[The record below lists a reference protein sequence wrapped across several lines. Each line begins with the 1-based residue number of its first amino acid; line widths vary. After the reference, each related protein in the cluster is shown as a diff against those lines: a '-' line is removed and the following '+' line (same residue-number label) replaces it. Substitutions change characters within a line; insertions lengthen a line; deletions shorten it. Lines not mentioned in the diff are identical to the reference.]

1 VAQTTSQRYPQ
12 PVDCPTCHHALT
24 VTELSCGTCGTRV
37 SGTFRRCE
45 FCGLD
50 DDQRALLRVFLATRG
65 NVKEIERFLGVSYP
79 TARARLDD
87 LIGAV
92 GANETPPQAA
102 LSAQPQ
108 AALSAQ
114 PQASAPR
121 DRHAIL
127 DQVAV
132 GTLDVGEALQLLAGR

>member
-1 VAQTTSQRYPQ
+1 MPQPTSPTDAQTPGKPYPQ

-24 VTELSCGTCGTRV
+24 VTELSCTTCGTRV
-37 SGTFRRCE
+37 SGQFRRCE

-65 NVKEIERFLGVSYP
+65 NIKEIERFLGVSYP

-92 GANETPPQAA
+92 GANDAPTR
-102 LSAQPQ
+102 AQR
-108 AALSAQ
+108 ST
-114 PQASAPR
+114 PR

-132 GTLDVGEALQLLAGR
+132 GALDVGEALQLLAGR

>member
-1 VAQTTSQRYPQ
+1 MAPSVSRTHPQ
-12 PVDCPTCHHALT
+12 PVDCPTCHSALT
-24 VTELSCGTCGTRV
+24 VTELSCSTCGTRV
-37 SGTFRRCE
+37 SGQFRRCE

-92 GANETPPQAA
+92 GANEAPARTRG
-102 LSAQPQ
+102 
-108 AALSAQ
+108 
-114 PQASAPR
+114 SAPG

-127 DQVAV
+127 EQVAV
-132 GTLDVGEALQLLAGR
+132 GALDVGEALQLLAGR

>member
-1 VAQTTSQRYPQ
+1 MTLTRSHSYPQ
-12 PVDCPTCHHALT
+12 PVDCPTCHSALT
-24 VTELSCGTCGTRV
+24 VTELSCAACGTRV
-37 SGTFRRCE
+37 SGQFRRCE

-92 GANETPPQAA
+92 GANETRAKSQ
-102 LSAQPQ
+102 S
-108 AALSAQ
+108 
-114 PQASAPR
+114 SAPQ

>member
-1 VAQTTSQRYPQ
+1 MAQAVSRTGAQTYPQ

-24 VTELSCGTCGTRV
+24 VTELSCQTCGTRV
-37 SGTFRRCE
+37 SGQFRRCE

-50 DDQRALLRVFLATRG
+50 DEQRALLRVFLATRG

-92 GANETPPQAA
+92 GANEAPPKGQAG
-102 LSAQPQ
+102 
-108 AALSAQ
+108 
-114 PQASAPR
+114 APR

>member
-1 VAQTTSQRYPQ
+1 MALPTSPAQARTYQQ
-12 PVDCPTCHHALT
+12 PVDCPTCHSVVT
-24 VTELSCGTCGTRV
+24 VTELSCRSCGTRV
-37 SGTFRRCE
+37 SGQFRRCE

-92 GANETPPQAA
+92 GANDA
-102 LSAQPQ
+102 
-108 AALSAQ
+108 
-114 PQASAPR
+114 APR
-121 DRHAIL
+121 AQGHAPQDRHAIL

-132 GTLDVGEALQLLAGR
+132 GALDVGEALRLLAGR

>member
-1 VAQTTSQRYPQ
+1 MPSTRSHSHPQ
-12 PVDCPTCHHALT
+12 PVDCPTCHSAQT
-24 VTELSCGTCGTRV
+24 VTELSCSACGTRV
-37 SGTFRRCE
+37 SGQFRRCE

-92 GANETPPQAA
+92 GANETRAT
-102 LSAQPQ
+102 SAG
-108 AALSAQ
+108 
-114 PQASAPR
+114 SAPQ
-121 DRHAIL
+121 DRHDIL

>member
-1 VAQTTSQRYPQ
+1 MARAQPGEKTYPQ

-24 VTELSCGTCGTRV
+24 VTELSCRTCGTQV
-37 SGTFRRCE
+37 SGQFRRCE

-50 DDQRALLRVFLATRG
+50 DDQRALMRVFLATRG

-92 GANETPPQAA
+92 GANEAPKD
-102 LSAQPQ
+102 
-108 AALSAQ
+108 
-114 PQASAPR
+114 QASAPR

-132 GTLDVGEALQLLAGR
+132 GKLDVGEALQLLAGR

>member
-1 VAQTTSQRYPQ
+1 MPSTRSQTYPQ

-24 VTELSCGTCGTRV
+24 VTELSCATCGTRV
-37 SGTFRRCE
+37 SGQFRRCE

-92 GANETPPQAA
+92 GANEAA
-102 LSAQPQ
+102 PKAQG
-108 AALSAQ
+108 
-114 PQASAPR
+114 SAPR

-132 GTLDVGEALQLLAGR
+132 GALDVGEALQLLAGR

>member
-1 VAQTTSQRYPQ
+1 MPRPGAKTYPQ
-12 PVDCPTCHHALT
+12 PVDCPTCHHAVT
-24 VTELSCGTCGTRV
+24 VTELSCDTCGTRV
-37 SGTFRRCE
+37 SGQFRRCE

-92 GANETPPQAA
+92 GAGDA
-102 LSAQPQ
+102 
-108 AALSAQ
+108 
-114 PQASAPR
+114 APR
-121 DRHAIL
+121 GQGAAPSDRHAIL

-132 GTLDVGEALQLLAGR
+132 GALDVGEALRLLAGR

>member
-1 VAQTTSQRYPQ
+1 MAHPGAHTYPQ

-24 VTELSCGTCGTRV
+24 VTEFSCATCGTRV
-37 SGTFRRCE
+37 SGQFRRCE

-50 DDQRALLRVFLATRG
+50 DEQRALLRVFLATRG

-92 GANETPPQAA
+92 GANEAPSTGPSSPGQG
-102 LSAQPQ
+102 P
-108 AALSAQ
+108 
-114 PQASAPR
+114 APR

-132 GTLDVGEALQLLAGR
+132 GKLDVGEALQLLAGR

>member
-1 VAQTTSQRYPQ
+1 MPSTQSRTYPQ

-24 VTELSCGTCGTRV
+24 VTEFSCQTCGTRV
-37 SGTFRRCE
+37 SGQFRRCE

-50 DDQRALLRVFLATRG
+50 DEQRALLRVFLATRG

-92 GANETPPQAA
+92 GANEAPPAPPA
-102 LSAQPQ
+102 VPAG
-108 AALSAQ
+108 
-114 PQASAPR
+114 APR

-132 GTLDVGEALQLLAGR
+132 GALDVGEALQLLAGR